1 MEREETAL
9 RSWPNQLP
17 PQTQFFFKTLCTN
30 MTASPA
36 QFAVRKVASDDLDL
50 VHASKR
56 GDLVA
61 FEQLVKRY
69 DRRLLRI
76 SQTVTHNREDSE
88 DAVQEAFLKAFQNLA
103 EFREDSQFSTWLIR
117 ITVNQSLMKLRKQR
131 AQKEV
136 PLDEDYQADGDV
148 LPVDV
153 PDRAPNPEQLCWA
166 SELRD
171 ILLRT
176 LKESRPILRRVFVLR
191 DVEGLS
197 IKETAQLLNL
207 SQEAVKARL
216 WRVRS
221 QLRDRIT
228 EHFDERSTLAPDELA
243 QAGRV
248 AKKIIGLCADCL
260 RDSISRTYST
270 SVAR

>member
-1 MEREETAL
+1 MNAY
-9 RSWPNQLP
+9 S
-17 PQTQFFFKTLCTN
+17 
-30 MTASPA
+30 A
-36 QFAVRKVASDDLDL
+36 QFAASNDLDL

-56 GDLVA
+56 GDLAA

-76 SQTVTHNREDSE
+76 SQTVTRNREDYE

-131 AQKEV
+131 SQKEV
-136 PLDEDYQADGDV
+136 PLDEDLQADGDV

-171 ILLRT
+171 ILVRT
-176 LKESRPILRRVFVLR
+176 LKESRPIWRTVFVLR

-207 SQEAVKARL
+207 SQGAVKARR
-216 WRVRS
+216 WRGGS
-221 QLRDRIT
+221 PLRERIP
-228 EHFDERSTLAPDELA
+228 EPFDQRNTLGSVELA
-243 QAGRV
+243 QAGMV
-248 AKKIIGLCADCL
+248 TKKIIGLCADCL
-260 RDSISRTYST
+260 RDSIYRTYRTYST
-270 SVAR
+270 SVAK